1 MKQAKL
7 IELGQML
14 EAWRHQVLP
23 HGRTL
28 TEHELCQLAPMSPH
42 TYQKVKRAPDGSY
55 PPGTHTGNV
64 LPPACRRHSTTG

>member
-28 TEHELCQLAPMSPH
+28 TEHELCQLASMSPH
-42 TYQKVKRAPDGSY
+42 TYQKVKKGS
-55 PPGTHTGNV
+55 
-64 LPPACRRHSTTG
+64 